1 MDGELFQVTL
11 PKDTFKV
18 HTTIWSTQGKTEFA
32 VTEDTTI
39 VSQVAYGPKYQPG
52 PLTLDTAQSYLN
64 KRGLQARARAHPY
77 LLQMTRPQTPR
88 SRSKIR
94 TNPRLIQSPKPEVAD
109 GDSGIYSSIDAHA
122 PPAADSSADMQQ
134 ITSQITEL
142 IL

>member
-32 VTEDTTI
+32 VTEDTSI

-64 KRGLQARARAHPY
+64 KRGLQARSRAHPY
-77 LLQMTRPQTPR
+77 LLQMTTPQTPR

-94 TNPRLIQSPKPEVAD
+94 TNPRHVPSPRPGVAD
-109 GDSGIYSSIDAHA
+109 GDSGIYSTVDAQA
-122 PPAADSSADMQQ
+122 TPAKDTSSEMQQ